1 MKVYQD
7 ILDIENPS
15 QEVLESCPNVD
26 ELRQDM
32 DKIKAR
38 LSILTTLE
46 ESFKSLKSK
55 NDDRYESLALQTL
68 ELGINDQPPP
78 QAPKGPKKQ
87 KGPRKQAP
95 RKPYNLYRSLE
106 GIEIRVGRS
115 SSDNDQLSCNSEHRD
130 GDDWWMHVSGSPG
143 SHVVI
148 RCHDD
153 DFPNKH
159 EETLADAALLAAQY
173 SKGKHAGRVP
183 VSLTRCR
190 DVVKPKGFV
199 PGMVRLTGTVGTVSV
214 ELGREKK
221 RLERLESTKNAEESV
236 I

>member
-1 MKVYQD
+1 MKIYQD

-87 KGPRKQAP
+87 KVR
-95 RKPYNLYRSLE
+95 
-106 GIEIRVGRS
+106 I
-115 SSDNDQLSCNSEHRD
+115 QLR
-130 GDDWWMHVSGSPG
+130 M
-143 SHVVI
+143 I
-148 RCHDD
+148 
-153 DFPNKH
+153 
-159 EETLADAALLAAQY
+159 
-173 SKGKHAGRVP
+173 
-183 VSLTRCR
+183 
-190 DVVKPKGFV
+190 
-199 PGMVRLTGTVGTVSV
+199 
-214 ELGREKK
+214 
-221 RLERLESTKNAEESV
+221 
-236 I
+236 